1 MARRIRIVAT
11 IVAMAL
17 VASIMCIGIYA
28 ATQVSVNGSGTIS
41 MTAKDVAATVKGT
54 QQYNSEAVTDLGT
67 VEFALNG
74 TEIEGTLNLKDT
86 ITFTSVNDTATIK
99 LTVKNGFADKESNNV
114 KATLTLTI
122 PEEADYTV
130 TVDDTAYTNAV
141 TKTTKGTTDAVFTI
155 KISMKET
162 SQEADFSNTFAFKL
176 DLEKAVEY
184 NIGVKFGRGSV
195 VP

>member
-41 MTAKDVAATVKGT
+41 MTAKDVAATVTGEKGKNEDGLTQFGT
-54 QQYNSEAVTDLGT
+54 QTFDVSSA
-67 VEFALNG
+67 
-74 TEIEGTLNLKDT
+74 TESYEWNLDE
-86 ITFTSVNDTATIK
+86 INFTTVNDTATIK

-176 DLEKAVEY
+176 DLEKAVA
-184 NIGVKFGRGSV
+184 
-195 VP
+195 

>member
-1 MARRIRIVAT
+1 
-11 IVAMAL
+11 
-17 VASIMCIGIYA
+17 MCIGIYA

-41 MTAKDVAATVKGT
+41 MTAKDVAATVTGEKGKNEDGLTQFGT
-54 QQYNSEAVTDLGT
+54 QTFDVSSA
-67 VEFALNG
+67 
-74 TEIEGTLNLKDT
+74 TESYEWNLDE
-86 ITFTSVNDTATIK
+86 INFTSVNDTATIE

-176 DLEKAVEY
+176 DLEKAVA
-184 NIGVKFGRGSV
+184 
-195 VP
+195 

>member
-74 TEIEGTLNLKDT
+74 TETEGTLNLKDT
-86 ITFTSVNDTATIK
+86 ISFTSVNDTATIE

-122 PEEADYTV
+122 PEDAGYTV
-130 TVDDTAYTNAV
+130 KVNDAAYTAAV
-141 TKTTKGTTDAVFTI
+141 TETTEGETDVVFTI

-162 SQEADFSNTFAFKL
+162 SQEKDFSNNFAFKL
-176 DLEKAVEY
+176 DLEKAVA
-184 NIGVKFGRGSV
+184 
-195 VP
+195 

>member
-74 TEIEGTLNLKDT
+74 TEIEGTLN
-86 ITFTSVNDTATIK
+86 
-99 LTVKNGFADKESNNV
+99 
-114 KATLTLTI
+114 
-122 PEEADYTV
+122 
-130 TVDDTAYTNAV
+130 
-141 TKTTKGTTDAVFTI
+141 
-155 KISMKET
+155 
-162 SQEADFSNTFAFKL
+162 
-176 DLEKAVEY
+176 
-184 NIGVKFGRGSV
+184 
-195 VP
+195 

>member
-28 ATQVSVNGSGTIS
+28 ATQVSVNGSGTVS

-54 QQYNSEAVTDLGT
+54 QQYNSEATTDLGT

-74 TEIEGTLNLKDT
+74 TETEGTLNLKDT

-122 PEEADYTV
+122 PEDAGYTV
-130 TVDDTAYTNAV
+130 KVNDVAYREAPV
-141 TKTTKGTTDAVFTI
+141 IETTEGEADAVFTI
-155 KISMKET
+155 VISVKET
-162 SQEADFSNTFAFKL
+162 SQEADFLDNFAFKL
-176 DLEKAVEY
+176 DLEKAVA
-184 NIGVKFGRGSV
+184 
-195 VP
+195 

>member
-1 MARRIRIVAT
+1 M
-11 IVAMAL
+11 
-17 VASIMCIGIYA
+17 
-28 ATQVSVNGSGTIS
+28 
-41 MTAKDVAATVKGT
+41 
-54 QQYNSEAVTDLGT
+54 
-67 VEFALNG
+67 
-74 TEIEGTLNLKDT
+74 
-86 ITFTSVNDTATIK
+86 
-99 LTVKNGFADKESNNV
+99 

-176 DLEKAVEY
+176 DLEKAVE
-184 NIGVKFGRGSV
+184 
-195 VP
+195 

>member
-1 MARRIRIVAT
+1 
-11 IVAMAL
+11 MAL
-17 VASIMCIGIYA
+17 AASIMCIGIYA

-41 MTAKDVAATVKGT
+41 MTAKDVAATVTGEKGKNEDGLTQFGT
-54 QQYNSEAVTDLGT
+54 QTFDVSSA
-67 VEFALNG
+67 
-74 TEIEGTLNLKDT
+74 TESYEWNLDE
-86 ITFTSVNDTATIK
+86 INFTSVNDTATIE

-176 DLEKAVEY
+176 DLEKAVA
-184 NIGVKFGRGSV
+184 
-195 VP
+195 

>member
-130 TVDDTAYTNAV
+130 TVGDTAYTNAV

-176 DLEKAVEY
+176 DLEKAVE
-184 NIGVKFGRGSV
+184 
-195 VP
+195 

>member
-162 SQEADFSNTFAFKL
+162 SQEADLSNTFAFKL
-176 DLEKAVEY
+176 DLEKAVE
-184 NIGVKFGRGSV
+184 
-195 VP
+195 

>member
-1 MARRIRIVAT
+1 MARRIRIGAT

-41 MTAKDVAATVKGT
+41 MTAKDVAATVTGEKGKNEDGLTQFGT
-54 QQYNSEAVTDLGT
+54 QTFDVSSA
-67 VEFALNG
+67 
-74 TEIEGTLNLKDT
+74 TESYEWNLDE
-86 ITFTSVNDTATIK
+86 INFTTVNDTATIK

-176 DLEKAVEY
+176 DLEKAVA
-184 NIGVKFGRGSV
+184 
-195 VP
+195 

>member
-99 LTVKNGFADKESNNV
+99 LTAYAYDSRRGGLYRNGRRYGIHERCHK
-114 KATLTLTI
+114 
-122 PEEADYTV
+122 DYER
-130 TVDDTAYTNAV
+130 DY
-141 TKTTKGTTDAVFTI
+141 GCSI
-155 KISMKET
+155 
-162 SQEADFSNTFAFKL
+162 
-176 DLEKAVEY
+176 Y
-184 NIGVKFGRGSV
+184 H
-195 VP
+195 